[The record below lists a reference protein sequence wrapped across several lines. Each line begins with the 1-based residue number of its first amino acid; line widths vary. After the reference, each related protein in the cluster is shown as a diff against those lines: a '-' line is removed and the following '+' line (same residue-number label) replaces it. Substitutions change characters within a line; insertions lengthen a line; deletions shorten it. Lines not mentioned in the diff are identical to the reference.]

1 MEATFE
7 RYMIRSTMKNEQSRG
22 LVGWLD
28 EFTLPLA
35 SLSANRDTQ
44 IIDNAVNIY
53 STLQS
58 ESVGM
63 EELLKGTILQLT
75 QINFEFLQVDEELDK
90 QIDKAFSNYKGK
102 ESEILDI

>member
-7 RYMIRSTMKNEQSRG
+7 RYMIRSTIKNDQSRG

-28 EFTLPLA
+28 EFTLPWA

-44 IIDNAVNIY
+44 IIDDAVNIG

-58 ESVGM
+58 ESV
-63 EELLKGTILQLT
+63 EIDELLKGKLQQLT
-75 QINFEFLQVDEELDK
+75 QINFEFLQVDKELDK
-90 QIDKAFSNYKGK
+90 QIDKAFSNYQGK
-102 ESEILDI
+102 ENEILDI